1 MDKKEYL
8 EQLSSTVRPKSKPKG
23 SFMSSPFFKVAL
35 IGVIGLMLIVIL
47 GSILGGNGNAKTQLI
62 SLQLHLDN
70 TSELVST
77 YQKSIKSSDLRS
89 TSASLYSVLTN
100 TAREV
105 ENYLLA
111 KYNAKV
117 SSAEKNIKD
126 EAQLAKDNLNAELLN
141 AKINGLLDRV
151 FALKIKYEVSVFME
165 EESDIYK
172 SAGDESLRDILSSS
186 YNSLKTLYEKLDSF
200 SETK

>member
-8 EQLSSTVRPKSKPKG
+8 EQLSSTVRPKSKPKSG
-23 SFMSSPFFKVAL
+23 FMSSPFFKVTV
-35 IGVIGLMLIVIL
+35 IGVIGLALIVIL

-77 YQKSIKSSDLRS
+77 YQKNIKSSDLRS

-105 ENYLLA
+105 ENYLLT

-117 SSAEKNIKD
+117 NSAEKNIKD
-126 EAQLAKDNLNAELLN
+126 KAQLAKDSLNAELLN

-172 SAGDESLRDILSSS
+172 SAGDESLRDILNSS

>member
-1 MDKKEYL
+1 M
-8 EQLSSTVRPKSKPKG
+8 
-23 SFMSSPFFKVAL
+23 
-35 IGVIGLMLIVIL
+35 
-47 GSILGGNGNAKTQLI
+47 
-62 SLQLHLDN
+62 
-70 TSELVST
+70 
-77 YQKSIKSSDLRS
+77 
-89 TSASLYSVLTN
+89 
-100 TAREV
+100 
-105 ENYLLA
+105 A

-186 YNSLKTLYEKLDSF
+186 YNSLKTLYEKLDGF

>member
-23 SFMSSPFFKVAL
+23 SFMSSPFFKVAI
-35 IGVIGLMLIVIL
+35 IGVIGLALIVIL
-47 GSILGGNGNAKTQLI
+47 GSILGGNGNAKTQLL

-186 YNSLKTLYEKLDSF
+186 YNSLKTLYEKLDGF